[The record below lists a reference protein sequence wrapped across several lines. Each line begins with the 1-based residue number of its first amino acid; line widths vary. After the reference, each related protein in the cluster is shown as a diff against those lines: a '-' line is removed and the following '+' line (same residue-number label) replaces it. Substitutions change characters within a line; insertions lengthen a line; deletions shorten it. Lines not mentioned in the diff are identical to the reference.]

1 MPLAATSK
9 SGLEPR
15 KWLELLVKVRE
26 AEGRVRG
33 PLFCGKDGRV
43 ARTKEYEETFH
54 ELLFEIKEARPDLIP
69 AEVDVFEDFG
79 LSRSLRRGSA
89 TTAGRHGVS
98 SATVELI
105 NRWRKIE
112 NAKGMKP
119 ALGMREHYSDV
130 RQMLS
135 KLLIYSRSL

>member
-1 MPLAATSK
+1 MVPYLKGLHLTLDSWR
-9 SGLEPR
+9 SGRDEGGWKLGKVEYGE
-15 KWLELLVKVRE
+15 ELDDSQMAELVPGQG
-26 AEGRVRG
+26 AQ
-33 PLFCGKDGRV
+33 
-43 ARTKEYEETFH
+43 EYANNPGT
-54 ELLFEIKEARPDLIP
+54 RPDLSP

-112 NAKGMKP
+112 NAEGMKP